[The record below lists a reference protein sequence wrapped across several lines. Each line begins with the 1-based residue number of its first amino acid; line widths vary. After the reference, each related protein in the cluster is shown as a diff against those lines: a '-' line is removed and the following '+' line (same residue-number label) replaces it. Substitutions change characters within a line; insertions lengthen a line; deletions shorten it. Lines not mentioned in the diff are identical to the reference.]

1 MQLSVIGKHSRDD
14 QGNPLFSDITL
25 GSNELG
31 MIDEFLK
38 TGLARLANEIRNFVS
53 AATSTNEIKFTP
65 LVDCNANL
73 ATSIQQSGEDY
84 LVHYCL
90 YSWFTVTAPRISDKY
105 LSDAQADLTALI
117 QQAFYRK
124 KTSVEGLQP
133 FIVEST

>member
-1 MQLSVIGKHSRDD
+1 MQLSVIGKRSRDD
-14 QGNPLFSDITL
+14 QGNLIFSDITL
-25 GSNELG
+25 GSNETG
-31 MIDEFLK
+31 IITEFMK
-38 TGLARLANEIRNFVS
+38 TGMARLANEIRNFVTAEAS
-53 AATSTNEIKFTP
+53 TTSVSFTP
-65 LVDCNANL
+65 LVDYNDKL
-73 ATSIQQSGEDY
+73 DKSIQQAGEDY